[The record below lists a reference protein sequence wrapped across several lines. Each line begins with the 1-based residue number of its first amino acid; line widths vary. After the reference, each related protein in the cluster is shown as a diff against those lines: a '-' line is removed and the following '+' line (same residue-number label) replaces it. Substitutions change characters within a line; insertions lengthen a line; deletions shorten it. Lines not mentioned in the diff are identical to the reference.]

1 MSYANSNSV
10 QVKAVISGTTLDS
23 KGLTIL
29 EARYPNGSV
38 ISITLA
44 PRTHQTF
51 DTDWIGQA
59 VWAMFD
65 EHTGYPVGFYN
76 QEKGA
81 IYDRVYSHPQAFHEP
96 DWIWLLL
103 PILQWPGLYLLF
115 NDLTHARTV
124 FGLSGRWQAWV
135 FSKACITVMLNSLC
149 IVGTVLWK
157 DPALFIGVF
166 VATWVMHSTLTCA
179 QSRVDSA
186 AKAIRTERAIDAM
199 RR

>member
-10 QVKAVISGTTLDS
+10 QVEAVISSTTLDS
-23 KGLTIL
+23 KGFTVL

-44 PRTHQTF
+44 PQTHQVF
-51 DTDWIGQA
+51 DADWIGQT

-65 EHTGYPVGFYN
+65 ERTGYPVGFYN

-81 IYDRVYSHPQAFHEP
+81 IYDRLYSHPQAFHDP

-115 NDLTHARTV
+115 NDLTHVREV

-135 FSKACITVMLNSLC
+135 FLKACITVALNSLC
-149 IVGTVLWK
+149 IVGVALWRDPVL
-157 DPALFIGVF
+157 FVSVF
-166 VATWVMHSTLTCA
+166 LATWVMHSTLTCA
-179 QSRVDSA
+179 QARVDKA
-186 AKAIRTERAIDAM
+186 AKSIRERHAIEVM